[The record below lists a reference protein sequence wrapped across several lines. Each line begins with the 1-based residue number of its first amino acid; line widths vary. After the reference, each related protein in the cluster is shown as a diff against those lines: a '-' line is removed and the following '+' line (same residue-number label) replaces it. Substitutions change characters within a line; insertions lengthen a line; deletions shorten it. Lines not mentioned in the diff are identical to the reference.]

1 MADQKLLT
9 RTLPEFA
16 STFVRDFTI
25 SDVLHDLA
33 ERAAAV
39 VAGADGAGVSLQH
52 SGQLRFSTA
61 LNEGYGNLERVRE
74 SGQAGPCIDALR
86 AGEVVTVGGLAETV
100 GGWGV
105 HGHAAPE
112 AGS

>member
-9 RTLPEFA
+9 QTLTEFA
-16 STFVRDFTI
+16 STLGRDFTI
-25 SDVLHDLA
+25 CDVLHDLA

-39 VAGADGAGVSLQH
+39 ARADGAGVSLQH
-52 SGQLRFSTA
+52 SGEFRFATA
-61 LNEGYGNLERVRE
+61 LGENSGNLERVRE

-86 AGEVVTVGGLAETV
+86 AGEAVAVDGLAETA

>member
-9 RTLPEFA
+9 QTLPEFA
-16 STFVRDFTI
+16 STLVQDFTTTE
-25 SDVLHDLA
+25 VVHDLA

-39 VAGADGAGVSLQH
+39 AGADGAGVSPQH
-52 SGQLRFSTA
+52 SGQLRFATA
-61 LNEGYGNLERVRE
+61 LDENSGNLERVQE

-86 AGEVVTVGGLAETV
+86 AGEVVAVGGLAETA